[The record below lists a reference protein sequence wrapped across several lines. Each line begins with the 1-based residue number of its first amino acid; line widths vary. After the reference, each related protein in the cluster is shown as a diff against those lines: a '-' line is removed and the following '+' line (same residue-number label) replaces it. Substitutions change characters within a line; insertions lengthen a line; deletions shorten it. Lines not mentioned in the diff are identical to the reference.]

1 MRVLVSDM
9 VATGENDDKGIWQ
22 RRRAQRDNGE
32 DGAAI
37 D

>member
-1 MRVLVSDM
+1 MSDM
-9 VATGENDDKGIWQ
+9 VATEEDDNKGIWK